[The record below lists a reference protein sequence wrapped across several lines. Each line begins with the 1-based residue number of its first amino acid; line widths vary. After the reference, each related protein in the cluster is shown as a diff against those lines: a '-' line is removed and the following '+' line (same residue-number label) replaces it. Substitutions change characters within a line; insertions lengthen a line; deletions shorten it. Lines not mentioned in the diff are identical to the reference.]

1 MDRLTRYVLRQS
13 LMVALSV
20 AVVFSAAVWLLQSLR
35 LIDLIVNRGLSVSLF
50 LYLAL
55 LILPRF
61 IDVVLPIAVFTS
73 VLFVYC
79 KLIAESELVVMR
91 ASGMSQ
97 WALAK
102 PALLVGLAGT
112 VTLYALSLY
121 FLPTANRAFK
131 DLQFE
136 IRNKF
141 ASVLIQEG
149 VFNTLSDNLMI
160 YVKGRDSNGD
170 LTNLLIQDSNDPDKP
185 VTILAERGAVVD
197 TPDGPRIVLD
207 NGTRQQY
214 ERDTGKLSSLT
225 FDKYTLDLSSINNDT
240 GIRDRQPDELYVNE
254 LLRHKNGVRDPSL
267 IVELNMRLAGPLAAL
282 TMAALPVLCLLP
294 GDFNRRGQARR
305 ILLAIILALSF
316 EIVDV
321 GFKNLAGRSD
331 LVIPLLY
338 INVLS
343 PLVVVWWMLWRRGES
358 VGWRTAAKSAR

>member
-35 LIDLIVNRGLSVSLF
+35 LIDLIVNRGLSISLF

-61 IDVVLPIAVFTS
+61 VDVVLPIAVFTS

-112 VTLYALSLY
+112 VALYALSLY

-170 LTNLLIQDSNDPDKP
+170 LTSLLIQDSNDQDKP
-185 VTILAERGAVVD
+185 VTIFAERGAVVD

-343 PLVVVWWMLWRRGES
+343 PLVIVWWMLWRKGES